1 MVTVRK
7 RRRHAGTLA
16 FVFFVLAADIVAAFM
31 SFLYGATVG
40 AWAIYFFPWLGR
52 SVLTYFHGDLV
63 SLLFILCLLLTVS
76 IASLFRSLVGGC
88 SATLALL
95 LLWIVIRFAFHVQ
108 LTAPFLPAFKPEHTP
123 AFQYYLAHRNTLLGW
138 IWVAIYLVLHISIHH
153 DPDAVIPEVEHKTVQ
168 QKQRVAAQ
176 RLAAQRLAAQRNGL
190 STLLESTLA
199 TNGTQGE
206 TVVLNPI
213 HINEEKWRILNEC
226 LKSYHKALTRF
237 YTVPIQQ
244 LIAPNNYLYVT
255 QGNTIIWRG
264 RTPILTEFL
273 LNPANG
279 QYLLVEFARALFAY
293 NSTDLWLRQYMQFY
307 AKIGYRW
314 IALCPFG
321 IFLVLPMLIKHLLG
335 WQDWRATR
343 ILNADRFAWVLG
355 QGELLLHQL
364 RQRQIQGQE
373 ETDPNAPT
381 LTERMGQLE
390 GLLHDEHKQIQQQ
403 GIPDAESLAGKDTAR
418 SFLQ

>member
-16 FVFFVLAADIVAAFM
+16 FVFFVLAADIIAAFT
-31 SFLYGATVG
+31 SYLYGATVG
-40 AWAIYFFPWLGR
+40 AWAIHFFPWLGR
-52 SVLTYFHGDLV
+52 SILTSFHGDLV
-63 SLLFILCLLLTVS
+63 SLLFLLCLLLAISVA
-76 IASLFRSLVGGC
+76 ILFRSFIGGC

-95 LLWIVIRFAFHVQ
+95 LLWIIIRFVFHVQ
-108 LTAPFLPAFKPEHTP
+108 LPASFLPAFKAEHAP
-123 AFQYYLAHRNTLLGW
+123 AIQFYLAHRDALLGW
-138 IWVAIYLVLHISIHH
+138 IWVALYLVLHLSNHY
-153 DPDAVIPEVEHKTVQ
+153 DPDAVIPEVERKALQ
-168 QKQRVAAQ
+168 QKQRAAAQKVAAR
-176 RLAAQRLAAQRNGL
+176 RLAAQRLVAQRNGL
-190 STLLESTLA
+190 STLLEGTLA

-237 YTVPIQQ
+237 YTVPIQH
-244 LIAPNNYLYVT
+244 LIAPTNYHYRT
-255 QGNTIIWRG
+255 DGNTIIWQG

-279 QYLLVEFARALFAY
+279 QYLLVEFARALFPY
-293 NSTDLWLRQYMQFY
+293 NSTDLWLRRSMQFY
-307 AKIGYRW
+307 TKGGYKW
-314 IALCPFG
+314 IVLCPLG
-321 IFLVLPMLIKHLLG
+321 IFLVLPMLVKDLLG

-343 ILNADRFAWVLG
+343 ILNADRFVWMLG

-381 LTERMGQLE
+381 LTERIGQLE
-390 GLLHDEHKQIQQQ
+390 GLLHDEHEQMQRQ
-403 GIPDAESLAGKDTAR
+403 GIPDAESR
-418 SFLQ
+418 RQ